1 MHTAKFDTFL
11 HDQISLTNF
20 SKTGHTLHQ
29 INFIKIGLIKIGIPT
44 YEAKVTKIKLKK
56 KMNSQH
62 ETLQLKLTTWRM
74 KNKIR
79 KINALEQGET

>member
-44 YEAKVTKIKLKK
+44 YEAKITKIKLKK
-56 KMNSQH
+56 RN
-62 ETLQLKLTTWRM
+62 EFTTWNFTAKIDNL
-74 KNKIR
+74 KNEK
-79 KINALEQGET
+79 